1 MKKRLTSLL
10 LAGVMAFGLMACG
23 QSENSAAADKNEA
36 SGTAGTEAAANEGTA
51 ASGTGEGKDTFTY
64 AIQSDTGNTLNYFT
78 TDTREGM
85 SFIKMINEPLFT
97 LAADGSYNFYAA
109 ESFEP
114 SEDGLTYTCKLKAD
128 TKWSD
133 GEALTADDILFT
145 FETYIAQDTSDAFVI
160 DGTAVTINKV
170 DDTTVEF
177 VLPSAVASFPETVS
191 DVTLLPKHIFE
202 GKDSLDMNM
211 TEDTI
216 VGCGPYMFAEYV
228 SGQYLKAVKNPYY
241 VNGEANIETVI
252 YQIITDNA
260 TAKAALQ
267 NGEVDAWVATASELD
282 GLDEFTVTPYS
293 EGRVAYVR
301 LNRVSE
307 KMQDADYRK
316 GILTALNRE
325 EIMIAAYSAL
335 DYATVSY
342 SFLPATNGYY
352 TEDVEQYTQD
362 IDVAKEL
369 VSGGATEL
377 KICYI
382 GADSA
387 QTAQAQVIQ
396 AQLKQIGIDVEL
408 CGLEQAAYVATA
420 YDNEDTTYDMYL
432 GGYIMTIDPD
442 GYKGMF
448 GTGQMINYASK
459 ELDDLFAAGMIETD
473 SAKRAEIYT
482 QAQQL
487 VAEEALFYPFG
498 TNLRIIVTNP
508 SLKGIEEA
516 TLAPIY
522 TFEDMSKLYFE

>member
-1 MKKRLTSLL
+1 MKKRIISLL
-10 LAGVMAFGLMACG
+10 LAGVMALGLVACG
-23 QSENSAAADKNEA
+23 GSDNTESEENA
-36 SGTAGTEAAANEGTA
+36 GTAEVKE
-51 ASGTGEGKDTFTY
+51 TFTY

-109 ESFEP
+109 ESFET
-114 SEDGLTYTCKLKAD
+114 EDGLTYTCKLKAD

-133 GEALTADDILFT
+133 GEALTADDVIFT
-145 FETYIAQDTSDAFVI
+145 FEKYVEI
-160 DGTAVTINKV
+160 DDSFTAEVNKV
-170 DDTTVEF
+170 DDTTIEF
-177 VLPSAVASFPETVS
+177 VLSSPVASFPETVAG
-191 DVTLLPKHIFE
+191 VNVLPKHALE
-202 GKDSLDMNM
+202 GNDSLDMNM
-211 TEDTI
+211 NEDTI
-216 VGCGPYMFAEYV
+216 VGCGPYMFDSYE

-241 VNGEANIETVI
+241 VNGEANIDTVI

-267 NGEVDAWVATASELD
+267 NGEVDAWVATAAELD
-282 GLDEFTVTPYS
+282 GLEDFTVTPYS

-301 LNRVSE
+301 LSRVSE
-307 KMQDADYRK
+307 NMQDKDYRT
-316 GILTALNRE
+316 GILKALNRE
-325 EIMIAAYSAL
+325 EIMTAAYNSL
-335 DYATVSY
+335 DYATISY

-352 TEDVEQYTQD
+352 TEDVEKYDQD
-362 IDVAKEL
+362 IEAAKEL
-369 VSGGATEL
+369 VAGGATEL

-396 AQLKQIGIDVEL
+396 AQLKEIGINVEL
-408 CGLEQAAYVATA
+408 CGVEQAAYVESA
-420 YDNEDTTYDMYL
+420 YDNADTTYDMYL

-448 GTGQMINYASK
+448 GTGNMINYAND
-459 ELDDLFAAGMIETD
+459 ELDALFEKGMLETD

-482 QAQQL
+482 EAQQM
-487 VAEEALFYPFG
+487 VADEALFYPFG

-508 SLKGIEEA
+508 SLQGIDEA

>member
-1 MKKRLTSLL
+1 MKKRIISLF
-10 LAGVMAFGLMACG
+10 LAAVMTLGLVACG
-23 QSENSAAADKNEA
+23 GSEES
-36 SGTAGTEAAANEGTA
+36 TTEGSSDAEVK
-51 ASGTGEGKDTFTY
+51 ETFTY

-109 ESFEP
+109 ESFET
-114 SEDGLTYTCKLKAD
+114 EDGLTYTCKLKEGAL
-128 TKWSD
+128 WSD
-133 GEALTADDILFT
+133 SDDLTADDVLFT
-145 FETYIAQDTSDAFVI
+145 FAEYAKTDESF
-160 DGTAVTINKV
+160 TAEVKKV

-177 VLPSAVASFPETVS
+177 VLASPIASFPETVS
-191 DVTLLPKHIFE
+191 NVNLLPSHIFE

-216 VGCGPYMFAEYV
+216 VGCGPYMFDSYE
-228 SGQYLKAVKNPYY
+228 SGQYLKAVKNPNY
-241 VNGEANIETVI
+241 VNGEANIDTVI

-267 NGEVDAWVATASELD
+267 NGEVDAWVASAAELD
-282 GLDEFTVTPYS
+282 GLEDFTITPYS

-301 LNRVSE
+301 LSRVSE
-307 KMQDADYRK
+307 NMQDKDYRT
-316 GILTALNRE
+316 GILKALNRE
-325 EIMIAAYSAL
+325 EIMIAAYSSL
-335 DYATVSY
+335 DYATISY

-352 TEDVEQYTQD
+352 TEDVEKYDQD
-362 IDVAKEL
+362 IEAAKEL
-369 VSGGATEL
+369 VAGGAITL

-382 GADSA
+382 GVDPA

-396 AQLKQIGIDVEL
+396 AQLKEIGIEVEL
-408 CGLEQAAYVATA
+408 CGVEQAAYVESA

-448 GTGQMINYASK
+448 GTGNMINYANP
-459 ELDDLFAAGMIETD
+459 ELDALFEAGMLETD
-473 SAKRAEIYT
+473 PVKRAEIYT
-482 QAQQL
+482 EAQQM
-487 VAEEALFYPFG
+487 VADEALFYPFG

-508 SLKGIEEA
+508 ALQGIEEA

-522 TFEDMSKLYFE
+522 TFEDMSKLHY